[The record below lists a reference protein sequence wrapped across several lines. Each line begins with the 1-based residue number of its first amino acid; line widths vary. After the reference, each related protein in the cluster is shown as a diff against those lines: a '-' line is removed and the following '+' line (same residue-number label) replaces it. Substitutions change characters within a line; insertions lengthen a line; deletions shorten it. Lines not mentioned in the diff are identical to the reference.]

1 MSISDFHSRALD
13 FASAHIESLKSM
25 TKQNSFITLLTG
37 NSNKVFLLSTNLPV
51 VPNKIIYRI
60 FGSNEITDKLRER
73 NIFTHLSALDFGPKN
88 LGDSSTERLEE
99 YLEGFRTTDNILFHD
114 QKVITK
120 LAQQMRKYHYFDMRK
135 AFGNEGN
142 MTEAN
147 VLKWKNLIK
156 DKFHLYEAAG
166 RINEVLEAVSQTSL
180 DTFYSVL
187 PRDSEVVYCHLDPSP
202 INILYCQEKNMVRF
216 IDYEFSGMSYRSMDF
231 ALMLNEAQMDY
242 LYDKHPFF
250 RVCEE
255 LAPSDSLIKLY
266 VLAYGED
273 KDLWVEIKRSLIASH
288 YIWTLWSLAVYS
300 GPSEGYDYLEFG
312 LKRFSMF
319 KDSLK
324 KYVDNGGVEG
334 LKMMADDLFSF

>member
-120 LAQQMRKYHYFDMRK
+120 LAQQMRKYHYFD
-135 AFGNEGN
+135 
-142 MTEAN
+142 
-147 VLKWKNLIK
+147 I
-156 DKFHLYEAAG
+156 
-166 RINEVLEAVSQTSL
+166 
-180 DTFYSVL
+180 
-187 PRDSEVVYCHLDPSP
+187 
-202 INILYCQEKNMVRF
+202 IL
-216 IDYEFSGMSYRSMDF
+216 
-231 ALMLNEAQMDY
+231 
-242 LYDKHPFF
+242 
-250 RVCEE
+250 
-255 LAPSDSLIKLY
+255 
-266 VLAYGED
+266 
-273 KDLWVEIKRSLIASH
+273 
-288 YIWTLWSLAVYS
+288 
-300 GPSEGYDYLEFG
+300 
-312 LKRFSMF
+312 
-319 KDSLK
+319 
-324 KYVDNGGVEG
+324 
-334 LKMMADDLFSF
+334 